1 MVGSGR
7 EGVRLKIRSC
17 LRLWDRGALILG
29 AVLPPFA
36 AAPDD
41 LDHLSIYQGIGNL
54 PPSLVEV
61 APEGLTGYTESTGCR
76 FLFESQEISEPE
88 GLDLFREKE
97 DDVLGSPTE
106 WAETA
111 EGRPVPDPSLDPGPA
126 PPVTA
131 TASAPRPS
139 FIHGSTITCR
149 RCLSPVQIV
158 PSIPVGVTAGV
169 VPGHRGNRRRIPT
182 GRCPG

>member
-1 MVGSGR
+1 M
-7 EGVRLKIRSC
+7 
-17 LRLWDRGALILG
+17 RLWGRGALILR

-41 LDHLSIYQGIGNL
+41 LDHLPVHQGIGDL
-54 PPSLVEV
+54 PPRLVEV
-61 APEGLTGYTESTGCR
+61 APEGLTGYTEGAGCR
-76 FLFESQEISEPE
+76 LLFEPQEISEPE
-88 GLDLFREKE
+88 SLDLLGEEE
-97 DDVLGSPTE
+97 DDVLGSPAE
-106 WAETA
+106 WAEAA